1 MVRFTAGD
9 TAGNGGFS
17 YVVSDGRGGTD
28 TARVSVAIEAAQ
40 LASTLTAGFDDP
52 DPMAG
57 VVSSDLAISG
67 GTARAQGQVRG
78 LTVFETAE
86 IGMLE
91 NPVATMRIRAPGDEF
106 EGGGSTRDYVRVTA
120 LLDNGNEIVL
130 DAFEY
135 DRSIGDFIGQTT
147 GQRITGEFTTL
158 SWDLPSNA
166 QTAQLRVEA
175 HVTAR
180 DELIEIDQV
189 EIESDAPGTMIDWPF
204 AEDTNGFEYADDT
217 FGGEADNVYAEGE
230 IGSLAVKLGGVDGN
244 RVEDISG
251 GWSRDFTIDE
261 ATSATLT
268 VVVSV
273 SKASAFEADEKVE
286 VLIGIDDRVIR
297 LPEDVVLSDQ
307 PQEIVV
313 DLGPLEAGE
322 HTVSLGGFLNKK
334 TQTKEEA
341 VIIFESA
348 SLEFGDPVEV
358 ITPEPSPEPEPAP
371 TPAPT
376 PTPDGIEL
384 LNAPKVY
391 DGRTA
396 TVVEH
401 EEAFEVS
408 SGLITI
414 DFNASS
420 TNNVQTLFSKD
431 SNGKDDGGH
440 LTLSLDNGQ
449 LSLRAQTVSES
460 LEATGGTVRAGQD
473 NTVTIAW
480 EDGDLALGLNGQVVD
495 TVSGWT
501 GLGPNLEPIVIGASQ
516 ARSGDGVADNL
527 ESYFTGEISS
537 VTFDGEPT
545 TPPTDGGG
553 TGGGKTGDGTTD
565 DDVTPPVDGKDL
577 GLTSAEMFAP
587 FAEWTLSNDSISG
600 NAYDLDGTA

>member
-1 MVRFTAGD
+1 
-9 TAGNGGFS
+9 
-17 YVVSDGRGGTD
+17 
-28 TARVSVAIEAAQ
+28 
-40 LASTLTAGFDDP
+40 
-52 DPMAG
+52 
-57 VVSSDLAISG
+57 
-67 GTARAQGQVRG
+67 
-78 LTVFETAE
+78 
-86 IGMLE
+86 
-91 NPVATMRIRAPGDEF
+91 
-106 EGGGSTRDYVRVTA
+106 
-120 LLDNGNEIVL
+120 
-130 DAFEY
+130 
-135 DRSIGDFIGQTT
+135 
-147 GQRITGEFTTL
+147 
-158 SWDLPSNA
+158 
-166 QTAQLRVEA
+166 
-175 HVTAR
+175 
-180 DELIEIDQV
+180 
-189 EIESDAPGTMIDWPF
+189 
-204 AEDTNGFEYADDT
+204 
-217 FGGEADNVYAEGE
+217 
-230 IGSLAVKLGGVDGN
+230 K
-244 RVEDISG
+244 
-251 GWSRDFTIDE
+251 
-261 ATSATLT
+261 
-268 VVVSV
+268 
-273 SKASAFEADEKVE
+273 FEACALE
-286 VLIGIDDRVIR
+286 DDYR
-297 LPEDVVLSDQ
+297 LFLGLGLFV
-307 PQEIVV
+307 QEPAERHGV
-313 DLGPLEAGE
+313 
-322 HTVSLGGFLNKK
+322 F
-334 TQTKEEA
+334 
-341 VIIFESA
+341 A
-348 SLEFGDPVEV
+348 SLEFSDPVEV
-358 ITPEPSPEPEPAP
+358 ITPEPSPEPEPEPEPEPA
-371 TPAPT
+371 PAPT

-600 NAYDLDGTA
+600 NAYDLDGTAVFTHVASGEVHEVGMFYNGDGSYSFRFSGTEAGEWTFETRSSDADLNGYSGKVQVAADPDARGFVVASGDKFAQQLGDGSLDAILPNYAMMSNNIEDYLDNPAAIDDFIQTFMVEHGFTGVHIPNIGAQLFDIDSNSAYNGSRFDGSQGWNPDPDAFRAIEQIITAVHEAGGVVHIWPWGDSARGQTPDQMPGGENGEVHQRIMEYMVDRLRSE